1 MVPARV
7 KTKLLLCNMNE
18 QMSVQIVGE
27 WGIAVHQVS
36 YQPNGGR
43 GAMLVKKYTNRRLYD
58 TEESRYITLEE
69 LADKIRKGADA
80 QVIDARTG
88 EDLTQPTLTQIIMES
103 RGAGRILPVPLLL
116 QLIRLGDEA
125 LAEFL
130 GLYVSQ
136 ALESYLALKRGAQ
149 ALSPYNPLANLPFA
163 ATNALARIL
172 MGGYPDGLPGA
183 QGYPPG
189 YAPSA
194 PAPAPAAHAQSAKPA
209 AISKN
214 DTEMASLRR
223 ELDEL
228 KREIHRKKK

>member
-1 MVPARV
+1 
-7 KTKLLLCNMNE
+7 
-18 QMSVQIVGE
+18 
-27 WGIAVHQVS
+27 
-36 YQPNGGR
+36 
-43 GAMLVKKYTNRRLYD
+43 MLVKKYTNRRLYD

-69 LADKIRKGADA
+69 LAEKIRKGSDA
-80 QVIDARTG
+80 QVVDARTG

-172 MGGYPDGLPGA
+172 MGGGFPEGMGPPP
-183 QGYPPG
+183 QGYPPT
-189 YAPSA
+189 YAQSA
-194 PAPAPAAHAQSAKPA
+194 PGAAPAAPAHAAKPA
-209 AISKN
+209 ATSKT

>member
-1 MVPARV
+1 
-7 KTKLLLCNMNE
+7 MNA
-18 QMSVQIVGE
+18 QLSVQKVRE
-27 WGIAVHQVS
+27 WGIALHQGS
-36 YQPNGGR
+36 STSLGGH

-69 LADKIRKGADA
+69 LADKIRKGSDA
-80 QVIDARTG
+80 QVVDARTG

-136 ALESYLALKRGAQ
+136 ALESYLTLKRGAQ

-163 ATNALARIL
+163 ATNALARLL
-172 MGGYPDGLPGA
+172 MGGGYPEGMG
-183 QGYPPG
+183 PPG
-189 YAPSA
+189 YAQSA
-194 PAPAPAAHAQSAKPA
+194 PPPAPVAPAQSAKPA
-209 AISKN
+209 AASKT